1 MTAILG
7 FLILHWYLSL
17 FFQTFFHHR
26 YAAHKMFTMS
36 PAWEK
41 VFFILSF
48 IFQGSSYI
56 GVYAYGVMHRMH
68 HAYADTEKDPHSPKF
83 SDNLFHMMWKTKK
96 VYSDVFRGTMQV
108 EERFVKDVP
117 QWQKFEI
124 MANSAV
130 VRIAWGLL
138 YIGIYSVLATE
149 WWMYLFLPI
158 HFVMGPLHGAII
170 NWFAHRI
177 GYRNFEVSDTSR
189 NILPFDFLML
199 GEGYHNNHHKYGAKA
214 NFGGIKWHEIDP
226 TYLAIRLLNWIGVI
240 QLRRQPVPQL

>member
-1 MTAILG
+1 MIAILI
-7 FLILHWYLSL
+7 FLVLHWYLSL

-26 YAAHKMFTMS
+26 YAAHRMFTMS
-36 PAWEK
+36 PVWEK

-68 HAYADTEKDPHSPKF
+68 HAFADTEKDPHSPKY
-83 SDNLFHMMWKTKK
+83 SDNLFHMMWKTKQI
-96 VYSDVFRGTMQV
+96 YSDVFQGKMEV
-108 EERFVKDVP
+108 EDRFLKEVP

-124 MANSAV
+124 MANSSL
-130 VRIAWGLL
+130 VRILWGLL
-138 YIGIYSVLATE
+138 YIGFYAIFATE
-149 WWMYLFLPI
+149 WWMYLLLPI

-177 GYRNFEVSDTSR
+177 GYRNFAVSDTSR

-199 GEGYHNNHHKYGAKA
+199 GEGYHNNHHKFGARA

-226 TYLAIRLLNWIGVI
+226 TYYVIRLFNWLGII
-240 QLRRQPVPQL
+240 QMRRQPVPQP